1 MWAIYKYS
9 GFVPDSGHLQ
19 FLEAMD
25 REGYKI
31 LGIPHECA
39 ILLYKSLS
47 VKLEVI
53 FCHSQRL
60 KEYQLYLWIA
70 LLLFVNWNPTVKEC
84 LG

>member
-31 LGIPHECA
+31 LGVPHECA
-39 ILLYKSLS
+39 IL
-47 VKLEVI
+47 
-53 FCHSQRL
+53 C
-60 KEYQLYLWIA
+60 
-70 LLLFVNWNPTVKEC
+70 T
-84 LG
+84 